1 MVEFDKSQKVPGKAD
16 QNLKEIN
23 FIIWRKFT
31 AQGRSRISKGGRID
45 IRWRNEVLGVV
56 NR

>member
-23 FIIWRKFT
+23 FIIWRLLLRVDPGLVRVVGLISAEEMKFLE
-31 AQGRSRISKGGRID
+31 R
-45 IRWRNEVLGVV
+45 
-56 NR
+56 

>member
-31 AQGRSRISKGGRID
+31 AQGRSRISNRGRID
-45 IRWRNEVLGVV
+45 IR
-56 NR
+56 

>member
-23 FIIWRKFT
+23 FIIWRKFA

-45 IRWRNEVLGVV
+45 IR
-56 NR
+56 

>member
-31 AQGRSRISKGGRID
+31 AQGRSRIIKGGRID
-45 IRWRNEVLGVV
+45 IR
-56 NR
+56 

>member
-31 AQGRSRISKGGRID
+31 ARVDPGLVR
-45 IRWRNEVLGVV
+45 VV
-56 NR
+56 GLIPAEEMKFLEW